1 MGSTGF
7 IMSTDMVSQ
16 IFSLIIYLL
25 FKEACSNAIVN
36 RTLIEQ
42 KIENGHLGEFWFMLD
57 TR

>member
-42 KIENGHLGEFWFMLD
+42 KIENGHLGEF
-57 TR
+57 